1 MGRRMVVILMAGVLA
16 TGLAGCGSKE
26 REELK
31 LKVTSLEQKVAS
43 LEQQVAGANSQLAEK
58 TSAMGSMEQSI
69 KQAHEDAAKCMSDR
83 DMLKAELS
91 KKKGVVPKKK

>member
-1 MGRRMVVILMAGVLA
+1 MGRRIVVTLIAVVLA
-16 TGLAGCGSKE
+16 TGLAGCGGKE

-31 LKVTSLEQKVAS
+31 QKVASLEQKAAG

-58 TSAMGSMEQSI
+58 TAAMASMEQSI

-83 DMLKAELS
+83 DMLKAALS
-91 KKKGVVPKKK
+91 KKKGTATKKK